1 MIVGHG
7 KLKLMRV
14 FKTLCMEI
22 VKRLAGTKL
31 LMRRVSKFVNDH
43 VRDNKSRHVVS
54 SNDKDLDY
62 LTSLPP
68 SKRSFRS

>member
-1 MIVGHG
+1 MD
-7 KLKLMRV
+7 L
-14 FKTLCMEI
+14 
-22 VKRLAGTKL
+22 VKRLAGTNASRL
-31 LMRRVSKFVNDH
+31 FVNDH
-43 VRDNKSRHVVS
+43 DKSRNVVS

>member
-1 MIVGHG
+1 MDLA
-7 KLKLMRV
+7 KS
-14 FKTLCMEI
+14 
-22 VKRLAGTKL
+22 LAGTNASRL
-31 LMRRVSKFVNDH
+31 FVNDH
-43 VRDNKSRHVVS
+43 DRDNKSRHVVS